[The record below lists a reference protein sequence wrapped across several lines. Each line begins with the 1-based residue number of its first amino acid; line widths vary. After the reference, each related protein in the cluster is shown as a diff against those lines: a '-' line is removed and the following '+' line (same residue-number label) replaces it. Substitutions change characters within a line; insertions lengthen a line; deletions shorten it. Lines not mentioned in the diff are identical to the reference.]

1 MNKQCLE
8 AMSKLHKALT
18 IDPTNDKAVWYLG
31 EVHKFKAFLNPDH
44 DEAKIEY
51 DVAFRYFI
59 KAVELSPRN
68 EDYRYSLKICAQPAP
83 EMHKMRNMQGE
94 VGLVD
99 QILARESGAS
109 SSSVKGTY
117 DLKCELLGGVILAI
131 GLVAW
136 IIMTKS
142 NVPPPPSSSR

>member
-18 IDPTNDKAVWYLG
+18 IDPTNDKVVWYLE

-59 KAVELSPRN
+59 KAVELVLINYFIPF
-68 EDYRYSLKICAQPAP
+68 LVHKIIYLFT
-83 EMHKMRNMQGE
+83 R
-94 VGLVD
+94 
-99 QILARESGAS
+99 
-109 SSSVKGTY
+109 
-117 DLKCELLGGVILAI
+117 CETHVLHGFI
-131 GLVAW
+131 
-136 IIMTKS
+136 
-142 NVPPPPSSSR
+142 